1 MRILFLTRIMQRKA
15 LKKITG
21 VHHGKYVPLKS
32 ARTVGFIVSA
42 ETPGIKE
49 AVSKLKTVFAKMG
62 LQYKGLCINL
72 GKEPADEAVFVSD
85 PMISV
90 IKRRNLNWYGMPQK
104 GTAGPFFGQNF
115 DIVIDL
121 TSGKRSFL
129 KDFILKSICT
139 SLLIG
144 TDTYPDAPYDITVR
158 RNEECTSASELTDN
172 IIKYL
177 TTIN

>member
-1 MRILFLTRIMQRKA
+1 MRILLLTRIMQRKA

-49 AVSKLKTVFAKMG
+49 AVGRLKSVLAKRS
-62 LQYKGLCINL
+62 LQYRGICINL
-72 GKEPADEAVFVSD
+72 GKEPADESVFVSD

-90 IKRRNLNWYGMPQK
+90 IRRRNLNWYGMPKK
-104 GTAGPFFGQNF
+104 GTADSFFGQHF

-129 KDFILKSICT
+129 KDFILKSTGT
-139 SLLIG
+139 SLLVG
-144 TDTYPDAPYDITVR
+144 TSVYPDAPYDMTVR
-158 RNEECTSASELTDN
+158 RNDENTSASELIDN
-172 IIKYL
+172 IINYL

>member
-21 VHHGKYVPLKS
+21 THHGKYVPLKS
-32 ARTVGFIVSA
+32 ARSVGFIVSA
-42 ETPGIKE
+42 DTPGIKE
-49 AVSKLKTVFAKMG
+49 AVSRLKAALAKRS
-62 LQYKGLCINL
+62 LQYRGICINL

-90 IKRRNLNWYGMPQK
+90 IKRRNLNWYGMPKK
-104 GTAGPFFGQNF
+104 GAADSFFGQNF

-121 TSGKRSFL
+121 TSGKRTFL
-129 KDFILKSICT
+129 KDFILRSTST

-144 TDTYPDAPYDITVR
+144 TTAYPGSPYDITVR
-158 RNEECTSASELTDN
+158 RNEGNTSASELTDN
-172 IIKYL
+172 IINYL